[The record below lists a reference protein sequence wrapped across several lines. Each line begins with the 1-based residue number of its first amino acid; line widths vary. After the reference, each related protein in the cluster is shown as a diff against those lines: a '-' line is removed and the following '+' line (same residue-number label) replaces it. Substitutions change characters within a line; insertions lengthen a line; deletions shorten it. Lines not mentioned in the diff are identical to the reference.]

1 VSGYPCDDCGR
12 EQHTHE
18 GWCSHSRL
26 ECLRSQLSDAAAR
39 AEKAEAALAA
49 MRAEAEKWA
58 SVGWRDRADKDVGR
72 ADGGSEAA
80 EAILAAGGDK

>member
-1 VSGYPCDDCGR
+1 VSFD
-12 EQHTHE
+12 
-18 GWCSHSRL
+18 L
-26 ECLRSQLSDAAAR
+26 ESWLRQITALRIR

-58 SVGWRDRADKDVGR
+58 SMGWRDRADKDVGR

-80 EAILAAGGDK
+80 EAILAAGGAK